1 MKVEPAAAV
10 TRTRIQSDRTSV
22 PPVTAERS
30 PPDSRMTG
38 ADSPVIADSFDRS
51 DALDHFTVRR
61 DDIAGFDENHVADLQ
76 LSPRHQ
82 LEILPVWAG

>member
-10 TRTRIQSDRTSV
+10 TRTRIQSDRIRAAGDGGTIPARFSDDGGGLARDRGFV
-22 PPVTAERS
+22 H
-30 PPDSRMTG
+30 
-38 ADSPVIADSFDRS
+38 RS